1 MAQAQITTA
10 VNQGIQKLASLDSQA
25 SSAVA
30 KLKQGFL
37 DDDFKI
43 INSAYQ
49 DLQDATQAKTQ
60 TLKDIQD
67 VIKNHV
73 EETTAKLNQQK
84 AQLELDTAA
93 INNIAQSALSASMK
107 LDGTLDLDMIQ
118 QIADENGLDPNA
130 LYGAIQKAQ
139 KDEVIFQQG
148 ETKFASDQLQAAA
161 QLDSTKQATSTA
173 KANESLIRA
182 NIDKVKADTALVNGT
197 GGVTTA
203 LASQPG
209 YSKLTSA
216 QKTIADGT
224 NNLINALQAYKD
236 LYKEKTDKSG
246 GNYFGADAAELSSAY
261 HSLIF
266 QFSVAAGSGA
276 IQKADAEQIE
286 QIIPDPT
293 SVSGITSAAL
303 KGGQKGGLKALET
316 QIEKFSNN
324 LKSYGLKPTDTS
336 TPVPVV
342 VPNPSGGEDIE
353 ITD

>member
-182 NIDKVKADTALVNGT
+182 NIDKVKADTALV
-197 GGVTTA
+197 
-203 LASQPG
+203 
-209 YSKLTSA
+209 TSP
-216 QKTIADGT
+216 
-224 NNLINALQAYKD
+224 
-236 LYKEKTDKSG
+236 E
-246 GNYFGADAAELSSAY
+246 SA
-261 HSLIF
+261 
-266 QFSVAAGSGA
+266 
-276 IQKADAEQIE
+276 
-286 QIIPDPT
+286 PT
-293 SVSGITSAAL
+293 PATPTPRAVS
-303 KGGQKGGLKALET
+303 
-316 QIEKFSNN
+316 
-324 LKSYGLKPTDTS
+324 
-336 TPVPVV
+336 
-342 VPNPSGGEDIE
+342 
-353 ITD
+353 